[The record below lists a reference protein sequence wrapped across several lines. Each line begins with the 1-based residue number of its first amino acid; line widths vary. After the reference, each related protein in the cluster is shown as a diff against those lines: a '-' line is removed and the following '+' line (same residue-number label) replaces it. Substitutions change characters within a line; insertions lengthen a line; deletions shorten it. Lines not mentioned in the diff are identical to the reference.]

1 MILRK
6 VRKSK
11 HRTWKGRSEEL
22 SKTKSLWVCS
32 VDDIKSHEYG
42 EFCKSPTND
51 LVEFLAPE
59 HISEEDQH

>member
-1 MILRK
+1 ME
-6 VRKSK
+6 
-11 HRTWKGRSEEL
+11 GEECGAE
-22 SKTKSLWVCS
+22 KTKSLWVCS